1 MARSKARLR
10 QEIEE
15 AFGLVKG
22 WANIA
27 RLLGCH
33 RNTLMARWRDW
44 GLPIVFFGGSQRKTP
59 AIYLDHLLL
68 WRRAK
73 LEETHRLGLNRA

>member
-1 MARSKARLR
+1 MARNKARLR

-33 RNTLMARWRDW
+33 RETVRMRWKEW
-44 GLPIVFFGGSQRKTP
+44 GLPIIFLGGHQRKTP
-59 AIYLDHLLL
+59 AIFVDHLLL
-68 WRRAK
+68 WRAHKVESSHK
-73 LEETHRLGLNRA
+73 LFPA

>member
-1 MARSKARLR
+1 MARTKAELKR
-10 QEIEE
+10 EIEE

-27 RLLGCH
+27 RLVGCS
-33 RNTLMARWRDW
+33 RNTLMARWREW
-44 GLPIVFFGGSQRKTP
+44 GLPIVFLGGTQRKTP

-68 WRRAK
+68 WRSTK
-73 LEETHRLGLNRA
+73 LEETYRSGLNRA